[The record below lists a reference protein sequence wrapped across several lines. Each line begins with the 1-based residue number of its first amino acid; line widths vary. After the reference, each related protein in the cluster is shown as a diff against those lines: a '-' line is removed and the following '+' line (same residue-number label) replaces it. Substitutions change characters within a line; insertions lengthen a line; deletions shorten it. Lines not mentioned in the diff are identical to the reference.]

1 MGTLLHVI
9 SYKILSFLKTT
20 FDFRF
25 VSIVRGVGSLIV
37 FGGFSAAAYYL
48 SLTITEYVLDDTR
61 IGLYLYHRFISM
73 VLFVF
78 FLAVNLGNIVVSFA
92 TLYKSSEVAYLL
104 TKPISYTN
112 IFILKFLDNF
122 LYSSTTL
129 FLLGFMVLLGYGT
142 YFGYAWYALLA
153 VLLFIL
159 IPFMLLSACIAVL
172 ILMAIMKAASK
183 YGFRKIVF
191 ALSALYLLIVMLF
204 FRYSNP
210 IQLVA
215 DVNRYFPNVD
225 EYMMSL
231 DPGLLIYLPNHWVS
245 KFFFYLARG
254 DIGGALPMAGILLGV
269 TATAFVV
276 CLLLA
281 QRFYFASWVATF
293 QFRAETNQPALH
305 RKPWLFDFRKPSW
318 LQQQLEVLLKK
329 EYFQFIREPSQWI
342 HLGLMLVLVVL
353 FVSSIGSLRISLGD
367 VNIRL
372 VTYLVLFGFGAFLS
386 SSLTLRFVF
395 PMISLEGKAFWSV
408 LSAPVSLQ
416 KHYAV
421 KFLVSFVLIL
431 LLAELVTVFS
441 NLPYARFT
449 ERRPLLMYFGIY
461 SAFWLSLALTALN
474 LGLGGYFV
482 NFSEKNPIRV
492 SSSQGATLTFLLS
505 LLFLIAVLVIVLV
518 PLNNYFLSLFL
529 FYPFDASVVVV
540 PGTLLAVISMLLAVA
555 SSELGLRSLRRDF

>member
-1 MGTLLHVI
+1 
-9 SYKILSFLKTT
+9 
-20 FDFRF
+20 
-25 VSIVRGVGSLIV
+25 VRGVGSLIV

-48 SLTITEYVLDDTR
+48 SSTITEYVLDNTR

-78 FLAVNLGNIVVSFA
+78 FLAVNLGNIVVSYA
-92 TLYKSSEVAYLL
+92 TLYKSSEVTYLL

-129 FLLGFMVLLGYGT
+129 FLVGFMVLLGYGT
-142 YFGYAWYALLA
+142 YFGYSWYTLLA

-159 IPFMLLSACIAVL
+159 IPFMFLSACLAVL
-172 ILMAIMKAASK
+172 ILMTIMKAASK
-183 YGFRKIVF
+183 YGFRKIIF
-191 ALSALYLLIVMLF
+191 ALSALYLLVVMLF

-215 DVNRYFPNVD
+215 DVNRYYPHVD

-231 DPGLLIYLPNHWVS
+231 DPGFLRYLPNHWVS
-245 KFFFYLARG
+245 EFLFYLARG
-254 DIGGALPMAGILLGV
+254 DIASALPMAGILLGV
-269 TATAFVV
+269 TAAAFVV
-276 CLLLA
+276 CLLVA

-293 QFRAETNQPALH
+293 QFQAETNQPALH
-305 RKPWLFDFRKPSW
+305 RKPWLLDFRKPSF
-318 LQQQLEVLLKK
+318 LQPQWEALLKK

-342 HLGLMLVLVVL
+342 HLSLMLVLVGL
-353 FVSSIGSLRISLGD
+353 FVASIGSLRISLGD

-386 SSLTLRFVF
+386 SSLALRFVF
-395 PMISLEGKAFWSV
+395 PMVSLEGKAFWSV
-408 LSAPVSLQ
+408 LSAPLSLR

-421 KFLVSFVLIL
+421 KFLVAFAFIL
-431 LLAELVTVFS
+431 VLAEVVAVFS

-492 SSSQGATLTFLLS
+492 SSSQGATLTFLVS
-505 LLFLIAVLVIVLV
+505 LLFLIAVLVIVIV
-518 PLNNYFLSLFL
+518 PLNQYFLSLFL
-529 FYPFDASVVVV
+529 FHPFDASVIVV

-555 SSELGLRSLRRDF
+555 SSEVGMRSLRRDF